1 MKYHNIPNVHEGK
14 HTKVPIEEIE
24 KDKMLI
30 KLLKKYS
37 PYKISK
43 DKLVDYHKATIYRKY
58 QKYKTTGALRNISG
72 QGRKKKMS
80 QEIEEYIIACIE
92 ENSYITS
99 GQIVKKID
107 EKLNIEFSRS
117 SIHSVLKRH
126 NYAWSKPIK
135 ILKMNINI
143 EMRDLILC

>member
-1 MKYHNIPNVHEGK
+1 MKKTWCYKI
-14 HTKVPIEEIE
+14 IF
-24 KDKMLI
+24 
-30 KLLKKYS
+30 KKYS

-43 DKLVDYHKATIYRKY
+43 DKLVDYHKATICRKY
-58 QKYKTTGALRNISG
+58 QKYKTTWVLGNISG

-80 QEIEEYIIACIE
+80 QEIEEYIIACIG

-107 EKLNIEFSRS
+107 EKSNIEFSRPT
-117 SIHSVLKRH
+117 IYSVLKRH

-135 ILKMNINI
+135 IPKNEQKYREARLNRWVRHKNQ
-143 EMRDLILC
+143 E